1 MNVSI
6 SVFSSYSSTYR
17 MDNKNHTGK
26 NNQRHVQS
34 TNSNKSLNEINLQL
48 AHGQKNFIN
57 YIADLYS
64 HAIIIRKKLVSISI
78 KISSDLMHA
87 AIFTRIAWYRAA

>member
-34 TNSNKSLNEINLQL
+34 TNSIKSLNEINLQL
-48 AHGQKNFIN
+48 AHGQKNSIN
-57 YIADLYS
+57 YIVDLYL
-64 HAIIIRKKLVSISI
+64 HAVTITRKKKLVSIKI
-78 KISSDLMHA
+78 KRRLCMQL
-87 AIFTRIAWYRAA
+87 FL